1 MDKVGLDATVFLR
14 FTRMCRNMFLIMAV
28 IGCGILIPANVLGSN
43 PAITPK
49 NIQTSKLAFMLMSPQ
64 YVQSQA
70 LWAHVVS
77 AWLFDIIVAMFLWI
91 NYRAILRLRRQ
102 NFESP
107 EYQMSL
113 HSRTLMFTDIPPAS
127 RSDEGILKI
136 ADQVEQTPGIPRAV
150 IGRNVKELPDLIEQH
165 NKAVRAL
172 ELVLAKYLKNPDN
185 LPANR
190 PTLRPSKKSKQI
202 NGGNRVD
209 AIDYLTARIREL
221 EITIKDVRESIDKR
235 NPMPYGFASYEQIE
249 GAHTVAYSARSKH
262 PQGTRIKLAPRPNDI
277 IWKNLPLSKRSRSLK
292 RLVNNFWVAVL
303 TVIWIVPNAM
313 IAIFLSNLG
322 NLASVWP
329 AFQRNY
335 WANPK
340 VWAAVQGI
348 AAPALLSLI
357 YFYLPM
363 IFRRISIRAGD
374 TTKTARER
382 HVTHKLYAF
391 FVFNNMIVFSVFSA
405 IWAFV
410 GAVKQASRT
419 EGVGSAIIAGQFF
432 PKIMIALCNI
442 SPFWVTWLLQRNIG
456 AAIDL
461 AQLITLTWVWFGR
474 TFMSRTPRQA
484 IEWTAPQAFEYA
496 SYYNYFLFYATIA
509 LSFATLQP
517 LVLAVTA
524 VYFTI
529 DSWLKKYLIMYV
541 FITKTESEGQFW
553 RIIFNR
559 LIFATILANFVAA
572 IVIKA
577 NGSWTMIFAMV
588 PLPFLMLA
596 FKWYCASIFDS
607 QCKYYT
613 KANIKDVDLVEPG
626 KKTRRLGNVAAK
638 FGHPALYKPLLTPMV
653 HAKAQ
658 HVLAQIY
665 QSRLNSDGA
674 SANPGYT
681 DILMDPMS
689 QSQPG
694 KAARFTSDTNTNT
707 TGQKELFEIVPEA
720 HLDFSYFKNRTEFRD
735 EFGGDGELYGK
746 PLDLISER
754 SQTPRSFGTS
764 EPSSRASSPGPDFA
778 GAQRVLDRRIIALQ
792 RFRHQGDSGMQRF
805 RDGSAES
812 EGSGMYDLDNES
824 ESRLLN
830 NPQMM
835 GVRDHNMERDQ
846 SIERE
851 PEQLGSDMWRTGG
864 SGYVGVSGGD
874 SEITEYDHYRGR
886 R

>member
-28 IGCGILIPANVLGSN
+28 VGCGILIPANVLGSN
-43 PAITPK
+43 SAITPK
-49 NIQTSKLAFMLMSPQ
+49 NIQKSKLAFMLMSPQ
-64 YVQSQA
+64 YVQNQA
-70 LWAHVVS
+70 LWAHVIS
-77 AWLFDIIVAMFLWI
+77 AWLLDTILAVFLWI
-91 NYRAILRLRRQ
+91 NYRAVLRLRRQ

-107 EYQMSL
+107 DYQMSL
-113 HSRTLMFTDIPPAS
+113 HARTLMFTDVPAAS

-136 ADQVEQTPGIPRAV
+136 ADQVEQTLGIPRAV
-150 IGRNVKELPDLIEQH
+150 IGRNVKELPDLVEQH
-165 NKAVRAL
+165 NQAVRAL
-172 ELVLAKYLKNPDN
+172 ELILAKYLKNPDK

-190 PTLRPSKKSKQI
+190 PTLRPSKKSRQI
-202 NGGNRVD
+202 HGGNRVD

-235 NPMPYGFASYEQIE
+235 NPMPYGFASYEQI
-249 GAHTVAYSARSKH
+249 GDAHTVAYLARSKH

-277 IWKNLPLSKRSRSLK
+277 IWKNLPLSKKSRSLK
-292 RLVNNFWVAVL
+292 RLINNFWVAVL

-329 AFQRNY
+329 AFQKNY
-335 WANPK
+335 YANPK
-340 VWAAVQGI
+340 AWAAVQGI
-348 AAPALLSLI
+348 AAPALLSLV
-357 YFYLPM
+357 YFYLPV

-391 FVFNNMIVFSVFSA
+391 FVFNNLIVFSVFSA

-461 AQLITLTWVWFGR
+461 AQLITLAWVWFGR

-484 IEWTAPQAFEYA
+484 IEWTAPQVFEYA
-496 SYYNYFLFYATIA
+496 YYYNYFLFYATIA
-509 LSFATLQP
+509 LCFATLQP
-517 LVLAVTA
+517 LVLVVTA

-541 FITKTESEGQFW
+541 FVTKTESEGQFW

-559 LIFATILANFVAA
+559 LIFASILANFIAA

-588 PLPFLMLA
+588 PLPFLMLG
-596 FKWYCASIFDS
+596 FKWYCASTFDS

-613 KANIKDVDLVEPG
+613 KADIKDIDLAEPG
-626 KKTRRLGNVAAK
+626 KKSRRLGNVAAK

-665 QSRLNSDGA
+665 RGRLGSDVISGDA
-674 SANPGYT
+674 TYS
-681 DILMDPMS
+681 DIIMDSMS

-694 KAARFTSDTNTNT
+694 KTAWLAPNAKANS
-707 TGQKELFEIVPEA
+707 TGQKDLFEIVPEA

-754 SQTPRSFGTS
+754 SQTPRSFAPS
-764 EPSSRASSPGPDFA
+764 KPSSRASSPGPDFA
-778 GAQRVLDRRIIALQ
+778 GAQRILDQ
-792 RFRHQGDSGMQRF
+792 RNIVPQPYRHPGDLGMQRF
-805 RDGSAES
+805 RDRSTES
-812 EGSGMYDLDNES
+812 EGNGMYNLDNES

-835 GVRDHNMERDQ
+835 GARDHSVGRDQ
-846 SIERE
+846 SVESGQMGLDR
-851 PEQLGSDMWRTGG
+851 WRTGG

-874 SEITEYDHYRGR
+874 GQATEYDSYRGR